1 MDGPTANPP
10 AGRRQPPAVI
20 ADPWTALRSLTPARI
35 ALGRAGHALPTR
47 ALLAADAAHARAR
60 AAVHAALD
68 VERLGSG
75 LAAVTGGGAPIRV
88 TSAAPD
94 RQRYLLRPDLGRR
107 LSAASRAELTAIGG
121 QAARCDLALVI
132 ADGLSTS
139 AVARHAVPVVAAILA
154 GRPAGWRIGPPVI
167 ATQARV
173 ALGDEIGL
181 LLEARLVAVLI
192 GERPGLSCQESL
204 GIYLTWQPRPGRTD
218 AERNC
223 LSNIHPGGLAAAE
236 AAARLWWL
244 AGEARRIAA
253 TGVAL
258 KDRSA
263 AHPRLPGAHGSP
275 RSDPDGRGV

>member
-1 MDGPTANPP
+1 MT
-10 AGRRQPPAVI
+10 
-20 ADPWTALRSLTPARI
+20 LRSLTPARI

-47 ALLAADAAHARAR
+47 EVLAADEAHARSR

-68 VERLGSG
+68 VERLSTE
-75 LAAVTGGGAPIRV
+75 LAAVTGGVAPIRV
-88 TSAAPD
+88 HSAAPD

-107 LSAASRAELTAIGG
+107 LSVASHQELIANGRHLG
-121 QAARCDLALVI
+121 RCDLALVI
-132 ADGLSTS
+132 ADGLSTT
-139 AVARHAVPVVAAILA
+139 AVARHAPPVVAAILA
-154 GRPAGWRIGPPVI
+154 ARPAGWQIGPPVI

-173 ALGDEIGL
+173 ALGDEIGQ

-223 LSNIHPGGLAAAE
+223 LSNIHPGGMAAAE

-244 AGEARRIAA
+244 AGEARRITA
-253 TGVAL
+253 TGIPL

-263 AHPRLPGAHGSP
+263 AHPRLARAHRSP
-275 RSDPDGRGV
+275 RPDSDRQAPEPPSSGVDHQRDGQ

>member
-1 MDGPTANPP
+1 MDEPTSHHP
-10 AGRRQPPAVI
+10 ADRRQLPAVI
-20 ADPWTALRSLTPARI
+20 DDPWMPLRSLTPARI

-47 ALLAADAAHARAR
+47 EVLAANEAHARAR

-68 VERLGSG
+68 VERLGTE
-75 LAAVTGGGAPIRV
+75 LAAVTGGVTPIRV

-107 LSAASRAELTAIGG
+107 LSAASREELSAVGRQAGG
-121 QAARCDLALVI
+121 CDLAIVI
-132 ADGLSTS
+132 ADGLSTT
-139 AVARHAVPVVAAILA
+139 AVARHALPVVAAILA

-173 ALGDEIGL
+173 ALGDAIGE
-181 LLEARLVAVLI
+181 LLEATLVAVLI

-223 LSNIHPGGLAAAE
+223 LSNIHPGGLAADE

-244 AGEARRIAA
+244 AGEARRIGT

-258 KDRSA
+258 KDRSTA
-263 AHPRLPGAHGSP
+263 RLHCDDH
-275 RSDPDGRGV
+275 SDP